1 MSSILST
8 DDGRQN
14 KNKNR
19 YTARKKK
26 LKHNTGKKTK
36 SSSFFVWMIQMNAST
51 TSVKET
57 KLYSQTQKKK
67 KCLGKW
73 ETNKKKKKK
82 KKKLV
87 YCCLE
92 SPLADD

>member
-36 SSSFFVWMIQMNAST
+36 SSSFFV
-51 TSVKET
+51 
-57 KLYSQTQKKK
+57 
-67 KCLGKW
+67 G
-73 ETNKKKKKK
+73 
-82 KKKLV
+82 
-87 YCCLE
+87 
-92 SPLADD
+92 

>member
-26 LKHNTGKKTK
+26 LKHNTGKKQRALL
-36 SSSFFVWMIQMNAST
+36 FFV
-51 TSVKET
+51 
-57 KLYSQTQKKK
+57 
-67 KCLGKW
+67 G
-73 ETNKKKKKK
+73 
-82 KKKLV
+82 
-87 YCCLE
+87 
-92 SPLADD
+92 